1 MVGSGEEKEPN
12 SIFYNGKTIMSKIK
26 INDKNSSTLFQVL
39 EVNTKIQLRVKCD
52 VSWRGRCWSGNG
64 GLLFFIKNLVEL
76 FDSKV
81 CTYKT

>member
-39 EVNTKIQLRVKCD
+39 EVNTKIQVRVKCD
-52 VSWRGRCWSGNG
+52 VS
-64 GLLFFIKNLVEL
+64 
-76 FDSKV
+76 
-81 CTYKT
+81 